1 MVPTGLSAIN
11 SRLRKNDGRG
21 EKKAKQLWRECSS
34 PSWAMAACDKTAG
47 LFWRME
53 FQQES
58 PVQYMKAA
66 LRRQISQ
73 SSVLLLLLHLYTH
86 PQKSPTAGQ
95 RSRTKRSTAICP
107 VWTTAIYASAK
118 WKGQSKSVQE
128 DLGKEVHPPPLWKS
142 NRSWS
147 RNSPAEGSYWSQAV
161 AGSERLCHRDLQP
174 QVCPPT
180 IWTGEFDQIMQ
191 EKGLAQKK
199 NRAPHWENT
208 WSRRKNSKNNK
219 GKFFVST
226 SFAGEQKLFSL
237 TANTCYRNVCDM
249 M

>member
-21 EKKAKQLWRECSS
+21 KKKAKQFWRECSR

-53 FQQES
+53 FQQGS
-58 PVQYMKAA
+58 PVQHMKAA

-73 SSVLLLLLHLYTH
+73 SSVLLLLLLHLYTH
-86 PQKSPTAGQ
+86 SQKSPTAGQ

-107 VWTTAIYASAK
+107 VWTTAIYASTK

-128 DLGKEVHPPPLWKS
+128 DLGKEVPPFEK
-142 NRSWS
+142 
-147 RNSPAEGSYWSQAV
+147 ATEVGAGTAQQKVSYWSQAV

-191 EKGLAQKK
+191 EKGLAQKE
-199 NRAPHWENT
+199 NRVPHWENT
-208 WSRRKNSKNNK
+208 WSRRKTAKTTKESSL
-219 GKFFVST
+219 FQQVLLVSR
-226 SFAGEQKLFSL
+226 SCLA
-237 TANTCYRNVCDM
+237 
-249 M
+249 